1 MCLAIP
7 GKVLSIEGQK
17 ANVDFD
23 GVQKKVVVALL
34 PKLEI
39 GKYVIVHAGY
49 AIQEL
54 DEEEAM
60 ESIQQWRELV
70 EMGEVSKEDLV

>member
-7 GKVLSIEGQK
+7 GKVLEIEGHK
-17 ANVDFD
+17 AKVDFD
-23 GVQKKVVVALL
+23 GVQKNVVIALL
-34 PKLEI
+34 PKLTV

-70 EMGEVSKEDLV
+70 ELGEVTKEDVV